1 MQYQYL
7 FVFAVIDSLF
17 YKLKKKKQEEMRW
30 WIDQC
35 VSVGHESRSRFSV
48 KIEQTRR

>member
-17 YKLKKKKQEEMRW
+17 YKLKKKKQEEMRGS
-30 WIDQC
+30 INVC
-35 VSVGHESRSRFSV
+35 LSVMKVDHV
-48 KIEQTRR
+48 LV